1 MNRKI
6 VTFIFLASLV
16 STMLVFAGPFSSGTL
31 RVGAT
36 SVPHAE
42 ILNFIISDLAAQGIK
57 LEVIE
62 FSDYVT
68 PNIALAEKQPSMWNL
83 LVSIRRST
91 RKFQIFH
98 PVR

>member
-42 ILNFIISDLAAQGIK
+42 ILNFIILNK
-57 LEVIE
+57 
-62 FSDYVT
+62 
-68 PNIALAEKQPSMWNL
+68 
-83 LVSIRRST
+83 SI
-91 RKFQIFH
+91 
-98 PVR
+98 